1 MVCVYCGYETRVT
14 NSREQKR
21 SNKVWR
27 RRKCLRC
34 LAIFTTLEE
43 ADYSIALRVEEDNQF
58 KPFLTD
64 LLYTEVLVA
73 LEHRKT
79 AYSDAREL
87 TSTII
92 KNLLASP
99 ASPLFKPS
107 DISKAT
113 ADVLKKFDTRAW
125 HRFAAEHPSVS

>member
-1 MVCVYCGYETRVT
+1 MVCVYCGYETRVI

-21 SNKVWR
+21 NNKVWR

-34 LAIFTTLEE
+34 QAIFTTLEE
-43 ADYSIALRVEEDNQF
+43 LDYSSALRIEQNNEF

-64 LLYTEVLVA
+64 LLYTEVLLT
-73 LEHRKT
+73 LEHRKN

-92 KNLLASP
+92 KQLLASP
-99 ASPLFKPS
+99 SSPLFKPS
-107 DISKAT
+107 DISQVSAE
-113 ADVLKKFDTRAW
+113 VLKKFDSRAW
-125 HRFAAEHPSVS
+125 HRFAAEHPSVN